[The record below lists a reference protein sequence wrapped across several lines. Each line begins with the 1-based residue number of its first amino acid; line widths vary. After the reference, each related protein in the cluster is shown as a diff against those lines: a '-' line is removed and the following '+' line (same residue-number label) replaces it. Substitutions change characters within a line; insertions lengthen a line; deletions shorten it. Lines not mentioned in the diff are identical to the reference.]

1 MELSDGVYLPFCLF
15 SEGGGVKIVSD
26 LISGGLRWS
35 KIAFLPFVRQ
45 GGGVKISN
53 LDLEVS
59 DGFNCLFAFWFLSRR
74 VKMVSN
80 FRSGGLRWSKFA
92 F

>member
-15 SEGGGVKIVSD
+15 SEGGGVKIVPD

-45 GGGVKISN
+45 GGGGGKYLISIWKSQM
-53 LDLEVS
+53 DLIVFLPF
-59 DGFNCLFAFWFLSRR
+59 GFCPE
-74 VKMVSN
+74 
-80 FRSGGLRWSKFA
+80 G
-92 F
+92 

>member
-26 LISGGLRWS
+26 LISRGLRWS

-45 GGGVKISN
+45 GGGEISN

-80 FRSGGLRWSKFA
+80 FRSGGVRWSKFA